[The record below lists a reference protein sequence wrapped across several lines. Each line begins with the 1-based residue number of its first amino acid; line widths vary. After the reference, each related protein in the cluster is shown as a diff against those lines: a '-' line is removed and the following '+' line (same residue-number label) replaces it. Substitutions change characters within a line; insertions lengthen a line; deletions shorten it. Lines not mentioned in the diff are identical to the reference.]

1 MQLDLQP
8 IIDRQKELE
17 RVIRELTARIA
28 QAPPGRR
35 ESPKPRPATWSSRNI
50 NRANLSNT
58 TSVFPATGTNT
69 GAARKLISAKRIW
82 R

>member
-28 QAPPGRR
+28 QAPPG
-35 ESPKPRPATWSSRNI
+35 
-50 NRANLSNT
+50 
-58 TSVFPATGTNT
+58 
-69 GAARKLISAKRIW
+69 SAKRTTL
-82 R
+82 